1 MTAELTEAWN
11 QLAQERPTG
20 NGWITR
26 RLAGAA
32 PCPVRAAIAHPS
44 GTRALLLEVAARS
57 IDSVVEYPSARG
69 FEVYPET
76 ITPGPGGTVRLCLV
90 LSDPAHI
97 EEFSVLAGDVVA
109 AIAQASDE
117 AIAYRAFIRRL
128 YAWQAFLRKHRD
140 GLSLEEQTGLFAELA
155 FLRDILGDNIR
166 ASELLLTWRGPTR
179 ALRDFVIG
187 PLAIEIKATATA
199 TASTFHVT
207 HLAQLDDFASGTLVL
222 AHYRLSDAANG
233 RSLPG
238 LVELLREH
246 LRQSFPDGI
255 AELDQRLMD
264 AGYIDAHARLYGGRR
279 LSVRAVRFFRVS
291 EGFPRLRPSSVP
303 HGVVDASYAVDLLA
317 CYPYEL
323 DMNTFTSL
331 LASAAGENAVHGH

>member
-1 MTAELTEAWN
+1 MSAELTEAWN
-11 QLAQERPTG
+11 QLAHERPTG
-20 NGWITR
+20 NGWMTR

-32 PCPVRAAIAHPS
+32 PCAIRAAIAHPS
-44 GTRALLLEVAARS
+44 GMRALLLEVAARS
-57 IDSVVEYPSARG
+57 IDNVVEYPSARG

-90 LSDPAHI
+90 LSDPEHI
-97 EEFSVLAGDVVA
+97 EEFGVLAGDVVA
-109 AIAQASDE
+109 AVAPASDE
-117 AIAYRAFIRRL
+117 AIAFRAFIRRL

-140 GLSLEEQTGLFAELA
+140 GLSLEEQTGLFAELT
-155 FLRDILGDNIR
+155 FLHDILGNSIR

-187 PLAIEIKATATA
+187 PLEIEIKATAA
-199 TASTFHVT
+199 AAASTFHVS
-207 HLAQLDDFASGTLVL
+207 HLVQLDDVPSGTLVL
-222 AHYRLSDAANG
+222 THYRLAEAANG
-233 RSLPG
+233 RTLPG
-238 LVELLREH
+238 LVELIRQH

-264 AGYIDAHARLYGGRR
+264 AGYIDAHARLYEGRQ

-291 EGFPRLRPSSVP
+291 DGFPRLRPSSVP

-317 CYPYEL
+317 CFPYEI
-323 DMNTFTSL
+323 DTNTFAAL
-331 LASAAGENAVHGH
+331 LASAAGEHAVHEH